1 MLKAEQIQSLSK
13 SNQSVD
19 GQKTKER
26 IREVWNPTDKK
37 TRDEILKLCGLTQF
51 AVQKSAS
58 TGTISA
64 KTVCAISQTLK
75 INPYYLIGE
84 SDEKDYF
91 TDDIISDF
99 LRNRNI
105 TFTKKSVKVKTV
117 KTEKVVKPAQAAQTK
132 TVAGNKGKTVKD
144 IKNVKGVTEK
154 PAVVSSTTALSAI
167 AVSKAKTQTAT
178 PSAPVSKTTT
188 QTESSGSYETDALD
202 VLGNLA
208 SKLFASLSNANKDK
222 IEKMTEDE
230 LSVLLSGMVTRA
242 KINGDSNNLLKLV
255 KYILSC

>member
-1 MLKAEQIQSLSK
+1 MLKADQIQSLSK

-26 IREVWNPTDKK
+26 VREVWNPADKK
-37 TRDEILKLCGLTQF
+37 TRDEILKLCGLTQS
-51 AVQKSAS
+51 AIQKSAS

-105 TFTKKSVKVKTV
+105 TFTKKSVKAKTV
-117 KTEKVVKPAQAAQTK
+117 KTEKAVKPAQAAQTK

-144 IKNVKGVTEK
+144 VKGATEK
-154 PAVVSSTTALSAI
+154 PVAVSSAAAPSAV
-167 AVSKAKTQTAT
+167 AVSKTKTQTAA
-178 PSAPVSKTTT
+178 PSVPVSKTITR
-188 QTESSGSYETDALD
+188 TESSGSRETDALNE
-202 VLGNLA
+202 LGNLA
-208 SKLFASLSNANKDK
+208 SKLFASLPSANKDK
-222 IEKMTEDE
+222 IEKMTEAE

-242 KINGDSNNLLKLV
+242 KINSDNNNLLKLV
-255 KYILSC
+255 KYVLSC